1 MYLLIYID
9 NCYPVYDEFL
19 ENLHPDLEFKLT
31 HLNLGITNI
40 TRASVP
46 TLKRFKTLTQ
56 LSLDETQLNG
66 KDII

>member
-1 MYLLIYID
+1 MYYLIHID

-19 ENLHPDLEFKLT
+19 ENLHTDLEFSLT

-40 TRASVP
+40 TNASVP
-46 TLKRFKTLTQ
+46 IIGHFKSLIQ